1 MTNLENREKF
11 EKSFFNFKKTT
22 IRLTKFFQGLHVNF
36 ILRKLVV

>member
-11 EKSFFNFKKTT
+11 EKSFFNFTKTT